1 MLEAFLPF
9 DHAVM
14 AAVQQL
20 YQWGGSVMDG
30 IMMGFTALGEETFCL
45 VLLITLYWCFS
56 KRLAEKLFLSLY
68 TALSLN
74 GLLKD
79 LICRPRPFL
88 NEAFHDLRYV
98 QTEGLLVNTV
108 HLSESYSFPSG
119 HSQTA
124 GGIYGTLAQGRR
136 WLPRLFCYLIILL
149 VMVSR
154 VYLGVH
160 YPTDTIFGAL
170 LGLLAAVLCGWLFEK
185 FYENKLL
192 LMGAVVLLSCGI
204 LLLQFTPDTMKTIG
218 VGIGGVIGMWLED
231 RFVRFDNNAA
241 TGAKLLRVVPGF
253 ALLMAIRL
261 GLKLL
266 FPDLIWFHGLRYAL
280 MGFAGTFLWP
290 WFFHKVGF

>member
-1 MLEAFLPF
+1 MPEVCLPF

-20 YQWGGSVMDG
+20 YQWGGSVLDG
-30 IMMGFTALGEETFCL
+30 IMMGFTFLGEETFCI
-45 VLLITLYWCFS
+45 VLLIALYWCFN
-56 KRLAEKLFLSLY
+56 KRLGEKLFLSLF
-68 TALSLN
+68 AAMSLN

-88 NEAFHDLRYV
+88 HEAFRDLRYV

-124 GGIYGTLAQGRR
+124 GSIYGVLAQGRR
-136 WLPRLFCYLIILL
+136 WLPRLLCYLIILL
-149 VMVSR
+149 VMISR

-170 LGLLAAVLCGWLFEK
+170 LGLLIAALCGWLFERYYGHK
-185 FYENKLL
+185 IL
-192 LMGAVVLLSCGI
+192 LMGIAVLLSCGT
-204 LLLQFTPDTMKTIG
+204 LLLQFTPDTIKTIG
-218 VGIGGVIGMWLED
+218 LGIGGVLGMWLEG
-231 RFVRFDNNAA
+231 RFVQFDNNAS
-241 TGAKLLRVVPGF
+241 TGAKILRVVPGF
-253 ALLMAIRL
+253 ILLMAIRL
-261 GLKLL
+261 GLKPLL
-266 FPDLIWFHGLRYAL
+266 PDLIWFHGLRYAL

-290 WFFHKVGF
+290 WFFHKAGF